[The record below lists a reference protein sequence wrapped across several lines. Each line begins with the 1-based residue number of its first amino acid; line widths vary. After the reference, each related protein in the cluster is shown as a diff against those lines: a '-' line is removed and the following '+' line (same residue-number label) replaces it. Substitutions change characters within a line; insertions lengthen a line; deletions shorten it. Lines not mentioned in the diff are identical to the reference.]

1 MAWMGGLARELVWV
15 RAVWARAPAEAHQE
29 KRAAEKAWKETR
41 LRHHLRR
48 RSLAS
53 ARLLRL
59 PLSIAGWHEKQ
70 ATACAY
76 TSPFNF
82 CKELRVCHQTI
93 QITAA
98 TNSSRAADTSTA
110 SSLFGAIPNIGWRS
124 FMACDVTSS
133 RCISRRPSS
142 VSIIAISIF
151 TRHCLNCSGMSLC
164 EVFAS

>member
-76 TSPFNF
+76 TSPFSF

-98 TNSSRAADTSTA
+98 AK
-110 SSLFGAIPNIGWRS
+110 W
-124 FMACDVTSS
+124 
-133 RCISRRPSS
+133 
-142 VSIIAISIF
+142 IAPKKLLAVLS
-151 TRHCLNCSGMSLC
+151 
-164 EVFAS
+164 

>member
-1 MAWMGGLARELVWV
+1 MPNWPARFGSGAGVTVGAGLGVTVGAEVGVAVAWMGGLARELVWV

-70 ATACAY
+70 ATARIHI
-76 TSPFNF
+76 PFQF
-82 CKELRVCHQTI
+82 LQGT
-93 QITAA
+93 
-98 TNSSRAADTSTA
+98 
-110 SSLFGAIPNIGWRS
+110 
-124 FMACDVTSS
+124 
-133 RCISRRPSS
+133 
-142 VSIIAISIF
+142 
-151 TRHCLNCSGMSLC
+151 
-164 EVFAS
+164 

>member
-59 PLSIAGWHEKQ
+59 PLPIAGWHEKQ
-70 ATACAY
+70 ATARAY

-98 TNSSRAADTSTA
+98 AK
-110 SSLFGAIPNIGWRS
+110 W
-124 FMACDVTSS
+124 
-133 RCISRRPSS
+133 
-142 VSIIAISIF
+142 IARKKLLAVLS
-151 TRHCLNCSGMSLC
+151 
-164 EVFAS
+164 